1 MKTRFLVFLYA
12 LFIVSNVNAQ
22 SRVFKQVGNG
32 VSTSL
37 HSIMQDGSLV
47 GYLTFTE
54 LEKASKDSFN
64 YEITIMDENLNDIG
78 KVKFRQQKLS
88 LRDVAFEQDI
98 LCLAY
103 IKSDVLGTTAKHKIS
118 YKIAAKKG
126 YVSFFAQFINLQ
138 GEITK
143 TFEKKADVDIYV
155 ALREYEAG
163 IRPFKQDIQLKN
175 ISGVGFAAFYGD
187 KTKRSLLTFN
197 TAGEKIGE
205 RQVKEIAVSYYLHT
219 AGNDIY
225 LLTRGAEEYGNGSG
239 YTLYGYSGN
248 AASPTLKLLLR
259 DKKGRSLDILGFGN
273 DPATGKLFISGIIAR
288 QFWDNSMNDIYE
300 IYTGAFRGVF
310 KMDINGAHKE
320 DVKTAYFCWA
330 DSTSN
335 HNITNEGYISSVQG
349 HIVPRPSFRDF
360 DGNTYFLGTRL
371 TAKRN
376 RGAIIAGSIMS
387 PLLIPSC
394 IMLATGAFGSYSF
407 DDVLLMQMDKNG
419 KLSYVDS
426 IGTELYKRKNAAP
439 IFKMADNCSFY
450 SLTNPDTKTSFLI
463 VKGEKDITIYNVHE
477 KKIVRKIA
485 RNNNEVKTNIYPAK
499 DGHIIV
505 SEYDEKE
512 KSTRLSIEAI

>member
-1 MKTRFLVFLYA
+1 MKKRFLLFLYT
-12 LFIVSNVNAQ
+12 LFIVFNAHAQ
-22 SRVFKQVGNG
+22 SRVFKQVGSG
-32 VSTSL
+32 ISTSL
-37 HSIMQDGSLV
+37 HSIVQDGSLV

-64 YEITIMDENLNDIG
+64 YEIIIMDENLNDIG
-78 KVKFRQQKLS
+78 KVKFRQQKLN
-88 LRDVAFEQDI
+88 LRDVTFEQDI

-103 IKSDVLGTTAKHKIS
+103 IKSDVLGTTPRHKIS
-118 YKIAAKKG
+118 YKIAARKG

-155 ALREYEAG
+155 ALKEYEAG

-187 KTKRSLLTFN
+187 KTKKSLLTFN
-197 TAGEKIGE
+197 AGGEKISE
-205 RQVKEIAVSYYLHT
+205 RQVKETAASYYLHT
-219 AGNDIY
+219 AGDDIY
-225 LLTRGAEEYGNGSG
+225 LLTQKADMEYGSG
-239 YTLYGYSGN
+239 YTLYGYSGA
-248 AASPTLKLLLR
+248 AASPTLKLPLK
-259 DKKGRSLDILGFGN
+259 DKKQRMLDILGFGN
-273 DPATGKLFISGIIAR
+273 DPATGKLFISGIVCSKS
-288 QFWDNSMNDIYE
+288 WDNGMSDVYRIYN
-300 IYTGAFRGVF
+300 GAFQGIF

-320 DVKTAYFCWA
+320 DVKTVYSCWA
-330 DSTSN
+330 DSAGN
-335 HNITNEGYISSVQG
+335 DITNKGYINSAHG

-360 DGNTYFLGTRL
+360 DGNTYFLGSRL
-371 TAKRN
+371 TAKKN
-376 RGAIIAGSIMS
+376 KGAMIAGIATM
-387 PLLIPSC
+387 PLLIPYYVL
-394 IMLATGAFGSYSF
+394 LATGSFGTYSF

-419 KLSYVDS
+419 KIHYVDS
-426 IGTELYKRKNAAP
+426 IGTDLYKRKNAAP

-463 VKGEKDITIYNVHE
+463 VKGEKDITIYNVHD

-485 RNNNEVKTNIYPAK
+485 RKNNEVKTNIYPAK

-512 KSTRLSIEAI
+512 QSTRLSIEAI

>member
-1 MKTRFLVFLYA
+1 MKKRFLVFLYA

-22 SRVFKQVGNG
+22 SRVFKQVGSG
-32 VSTSL
+32 ISTSL
-37 HSIMQDGSLV
+37 HSILQDGSLV

-78 KVKFRQQKLS
+78 KVKFSQQKLN
-88 LRDVAFEQDI
+88 LRSVAFEQDI
-98 LCLAY
+98 LCLTY

-143 TFEKKADVDIYV
+143 TFEKKADVDLYV
-155 ALREYEAG
+155 ALKEYEAG

-187 KTKRSLLTFN
+187 KTKKSLLTFN
-197 TAGEKIGE
+197 AAGEKIGE
-205 RQVKEIAVSYYLHT
+205 RQVKEVAATYYLHT
-219 AGNDIY
+219 AGDDIY
-225 LLTRGAEEYGNGSG
+225 LLTQKAEEYGSG
-239 YTLYGYSGN
+239 YTLYGYSGTAN
-248 AASPTLKLLLR
+248 SPTLKLPLR
-259 DKKGRSLDILGFGN
+259 DKKQRMLDILGFGN
-273 DPATGKLFISGIIAR
+273 DPATGKLFISGIVAGKF
-288 QFWDNSMNDIYE
+288 QENSEGNVYDIYN
-300 IYTGAFRGVF
+300 GAFKGIF

-320 DVKTAYFCWA
+320 DVKTVYSCWA
-330 DSTSN
+330 DSTDN
-335 HNITNEGYISSVQG
+335 DITSKGYITSARG

-360 DGNTYFLGTRL
+360 EGNTYFLGSRL
-371 TAKRN
+371 TAKKN
-376 RGAIIAGSIMS
+376 KGALIAGIVTM
-387 PLLIPSC
+387 PLLIPYYV
-394 IMLATGAFGSYSF
+394 MMATGAFGTYSF

-419 KLSYVDS
+419 KISYVDS
-426 IGTELYKRKNAAP
+426 IGTEIYKRKNAAP
-439 IFKMADNCSFY
+439 VFQFADNCSFY

-463 VKGEKDITIYNVHE
+463 VKGEKDIIIYNVHE

-485 RNNNEVKTNIYPAK
+485 KNNNEVKTNIYPAK